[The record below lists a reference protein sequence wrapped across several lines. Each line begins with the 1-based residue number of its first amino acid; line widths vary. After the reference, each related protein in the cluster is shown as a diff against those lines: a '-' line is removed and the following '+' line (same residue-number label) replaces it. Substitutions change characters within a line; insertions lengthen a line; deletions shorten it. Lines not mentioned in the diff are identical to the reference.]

1 MKKAKEPYLEIT
13 EVPWGIDTTS
23 LIKSMATVLEANM
36 KALNVVRI
44 DDESTSSDQVSIKI
58 VFKRGTSYLMLKQV
72 ETLLYK
78 KSTLQVSL
86 SANNLMIVDA
96 KPRVLGIREYL
107 LKFVEFRRQ
116 TLIRMWQSI

>member
-1 MKKAKEPYLEIT
+1 M
-13 EVPWGIDTTS
+13 
-23 LIKSMATVLEANM
+23 
-36 KALNVVRI
+36 
-44 DDESTSSDQVSIKI
+44 
-58 VFKRGTSYLMLKQV
+58 FKRGTSYLMLKQV

-116 TLIRMWQSI
+116 TLIRMWQFDLDKLVAREHIVQGLLKLVKHF